1 MRGER
6 VMSTD
11 TVLGR
16 AERQFIVLVSL
27 LQGFALYLVQIGE
40 AHGWWPFSLLGGR
53 VCWYTLALAVP
64 AAMTLSVLRLRDRRF
79 WQHALGLTALLALP
93 ASWAAWSATG
103 APGLDA
109 SEVLGPYG
117 VSTALAVFLALPYL
131 QCRLAH
137 GRWCAPYPELF
148 GHLWQNGLTLA
159 VAGLFTGI
167 GWLLLHLWASLFALI
182 DITFFRELFR
192 SDPFEY
198 LATGAMAGLGIL
210 IGRTQH
216 RAIHVARQVVVAIA
230 IGLLP
235 LIACVAVLFVASLP
249 FTGLNALWNTRSAT
263 FILMSVIAVSVLG
276 LNAVWQDG
284 TQPSPYPVWLR
295 RMIEAGVVTLP
306 VYGAIGLYA
315 LGLRVGQ
322 YGWTSERVFAVSICA
337 MLTIAAFAY
346 AIGVLRPRGA
356 WLAALPRINIVLSL
370 LAIGVIAAL
379 NSPLLDPHRI
389 GAGDQLRRWQG
400 GRTDAEHLDLHYL
413 RYDSGR
419 RGYRTLQALQSDARV
434 VADAALA
441 ESVQRMLERE
451 VTPDRQ
457 ADPRRPRIQLT
468 SVEAL
473 ASRIGPAR
481 GFKPP
486 EKAFFQA
493 LLADSDAFGDCNFA
507 DSDCITIDRDLDGD
521 GREEVLLCDLDM
533 QTTASCSLWTRSD
546 PDRWERAAGLTW
558 HVGDEAQRVALA
570 LRNGAIQIMPRRWP
584 DLIIEDRVVVPSV
597 MSDPPR
603 DDAARVD

>member
-1 MRGER
+1 
-6 VMSTD
+6 MSTHTTID
-11 TVLGR
+11 R
-16 AERQFIVLVSL
+16 AERRFIVLASL
-27 LQGFALYLVQIGE
+27 LQGFALCLLQIGE
-40 AHGWWPFSLLGGR
+40 EHGWWPFSMLAGR
-53 VCWYTLALAVP
+53 VFWYTLVITVP
-64 AAMTLSVLRLRDRRF
+64 ATMTLSVLHLRDRRF
-79 WQHALGLTALLALP
+79 WQHAIGVTMLLVLP

-109 SEVLGPYG
+109 GEVLGPYG
-117 VSTALAVFLALPYL
+117 VSIALAVFLALPYL
-131 QCRLAH
+131 QCRLGR
-137 GRWCAPYPELF
+137 GRWCAPYAELF
-148 GHLWQNGLTLA
+148 EHVWQNGLTLA

-182 DITFFRELFR
+182 DITFFREVFR
-192 SDPFEY
+192 SDPFAY
-198 LATGAMAGLGIL
+198 LATGALAGLGIL

-216 RAIHVARQVVVAIA
+216 RPILAVRQVVLAIA
-230 IGLLP
+230 TGMLP
-235 LIACVAVLFVASLP
+235 LIAFVAVLFVLMLP
-249 FTGLNALWNTRSAT
+249 FTGLDALWDTRSAT
-263 FILMSVIAVSVLG
+263 FILMSVIAVIALG
-276 LNAVWQDG
+276 INAVWQGG
-284 TQPSPYPVWLR
+284 TRVPSYPRWLR
-295 RMIEAGVVTLP
+295 RVIDAGVLTLP
-306 VYGAIGLYA
+306 VYGVIGLHA
-315 LGLRVGQ
+315 LSLRIGQ
-322 YGWTSERVFAVSICA
+322 YGWTNERVFAVSICS
-337 MLTIAAFAY
+337 MLTITAFAY

-389 GAGDQLRRWQG
+389 GTGDQLRRWQD
-400 GRTDAEHLDLHYL
+400 GRTDAEHLDLHHL
-413 RYDSGR
+413 RYDGGR
-419 RGYRTLQALQSDARV
+419 RGYRALQTLQSDARV

-441 ESVQRMLERE
+441 ESVQRLLERE

-481 GFKPP
+481 GSKPP

-603 DDAARVD
+603 DDAMRVD

>member
-1 MRGER
+1 
-6 VMSTD
+6 MSTD

-40 AHGWWPFSLLGGR
+40 EHGWWPFSLLGGR
-53 VCWYTLALAVP
+53 VCWYTLVLAVP
-64 AAMTLSVLRLRDRRF
+64 GAMTLSVLHLRDRRF
-79 WQHALGLTALLALP
+79 WQHALGLMALLALP

-131 QCRLAH
+131 QCRLTH

-148 GHLWQNGLTLA
+148 GHVWQNGLTLA

-167 GWLLLHLWASLFALI
+167 GWLVLHLWASLFALI

-198 LATGAMAGLGIL
+198 LATGALAGLGIL

-216 RAIHVARQVVVAIA
+216 RAIRTARQVVVAIA

-249 FTGLNALWNTRSAT
+249 FTGLDALWNTRSAT
-263 FILMSVIAVSVLG
+263 FILMSVIAASVLG

-284 TQPSPYPVWLR
+284 TQPSPYPAWLR
-295 RMIEAGVVTLP
+295 RVIEAGVLTLP

-315 LGLRVGQ
+315 LGLRIGQ
-322 YGWTSERVFAVSICA
+322 YGWTSERVFAVTICS

-346 AIGVLRPRGA
+346 AIGVLRPRA
-356 WLAALPRINIVLSL
+356 QWFAALPRINIALSL
-370 LAIGVIAAL
+370 LTIAVIGAL

-389 GAGDQLRRWQG
+389 GVNDQLRRWQD
-400 GRTDAEHLDLHYL
+400 GRTDAEHLGVRYL
-413 RYDSGR
+413 RFDSGR
-419 RGYRTLQALQSDARV
+419 YGYRALQTLRSDPRI

-441 ESVQRMLERE
+441 ESVQRMLERKAM
-451 VTPDRQ
+451 PD
-457 ADPRRPRIQLT
+457 DPQRPRSRASSADQL
-468 SVEAL
+468 A
-473 ASRIGPAR
+473 ARIRPAR
-481 GFKPP
+481 GSASPDP
-486 EKAFFQA
+486 AMLQA
-493 LLADSDAFGDCNFA
+493 LLAEPFA
-507 DSDCITIDRDLDGD
+507 AGNCVMTDSDCVTIDRDFDGD
-521 GREEVLLCDLDM
+521 GRSDVLLCDLGM
-533 QTTASCSLWTRSD
+533 HVMTACALWTRSD
-546 PDRWERAAGLTW
+546 EGRWERAANLTW
-558 HVGDEAQRVALA
+558 YVGDDVQRVALA
-570 LRNGAIQIMPRRWP
+570 LRNGEVEIKPRRWP
-584 DLIIEDRVVVPSV
+584 DLIVDDRVATPSVVPELP
-597 MSDPPR
+597 SD
-603 DDAARVD
+603 ASAREN